1 MALTLNLNNEVVKMR
16 KDVKTARALVIR
28 KLTRHI
34 AKLKKK
40 KGKEGEIEKNQRR
53 AQRLIEEIHAMKSLK
68 PDQVTKAA
76 LQKNIIFDKVIK
88 NPNSTILD
96 RATARIASYP
106 LISKKIIEIK
116 AAIKAFKEERLLENK
131 KLSETE
137 EDISEKTEFTIQ
149 NYTSLDKSSQIT
161 ENKLEDSEANDTLMV
176 VKKAEVNKSVV
187 AAEKPQ
193 ETKENLNVVVSEL
206 AETVKSENILIK
218 DDLENPTK
226 VEPENFENTNA
237 QNKLENVMP
246 ESEESDVE
254 KSETDEKQE
263 YFDDSTEERFYKQS
277 SLSEDDGS
285 DDDFF
290 IGKVKRIKKRKSDSG
305 SRVEKKNTNIRTA
318 IEDLKATQAEVQ
330 SAESKESIKQNLKQ
344 GNLNSVF
351 CNSLSDSKGQ
361 KSRKNHAQPQ
371 IRKGSVVPKSM
382 YNKKPLRHPFPEKK
396 PVNRIS
402 HTDQSLHPS
411 WEASKRRKMQ
421 ESQITAF
428 QGKKIKFDDDI

>member
-16 KDVKTARALVIR
+16 KDVKTARALIIR

-40 KGKEGEIEKNQRR
+40 KGKDGEIEKNQRR
-53 AQRLIEEIHAMKSLK
+53 AQRLIEEIHAMK
-68 PDQVTKAA
+68 
-76 LQKNIIFDKVIK
+76 
-88 NPNSTILD
+88 PNSTILD
-96 RATARIASYP
+96 RATARIVSYP

-131 KLSETE
+131 KLSEAE

-161 ENKLEDSEANDTLMV
+161 DNKLEDCEANNTLMV
-176 VKKAEVNKSVV
+176 VNKEEVNKSVV

-193 ETKENLNVVVSEL
+193 ETKENQNVVVSEL
-206 AETVKSENILIK
+206 AETVKSEKMLIK
-218 DDLENPTK
+218 DDLEKSTK
-226 VEPENFENTNA
+226 VEPKNFENTNA
-237 QNKLENVMP
+237 QNKLENVTP
-246 ESEESDVE
+246 ESEESKVE
-254 KSETDEKQE
+254 HSEKDEKKE

-290 IGKVKRIKKRKSDSG
+290 IGKVKRIKKRKNDSG
-305 SRVEKKNTNIRTA
+305 SRVEKKNMNIRTA
-318 IEDLKATQAEVQ
+318 IEDLKATKAEVQ

-371 IRKGSVVPKSM
+371 IRKGSVFPKNM
-382 YNKKPLRHPFPEKK
+382 HNKKLPHHPVPEKK

-428 QGKKIKFDDDI
+428 QGKKIKFDDDDDI